1 MNLPLILAQATTA
14 APATGGAAQ
23 SPIAQFFPLIIMVVI
38 FYFLLLR
45 PQQRKE
51 KERRAMLAQVK
62 TGDRVVFGGG
72 LIGVVSNT
80 ADRKLTIKI
89 ADNVKVDVLRGAV
102 TNVLAADDD
111 LANATV

>member
-1 MNLPLILAQATTA
+1 MNLPMILAQAAPA
-14 APATGGAAQ
+14 APTAPVQ

-72 LIGVVSNT
+72 LIGVVANT
-80 ADRKLTIKI
+80 AERKLTIKI
-89 ADNVKVDVLRGAV
+89 ADNVKVEVLRGAV

>member
-1 MNLPLILAQATTA
+1 MNLPIILAQGAPTA
-14 APATGGAAQ
+14 STAPVQ

-72 LIGVVSNT
+72 LIGVVANT
-80 ADRKLTIKI
+80 AERKLTIKI
-89 ADNVKVDVLRGAV
+89 ADNVKVEVLRGAV

>member
-1 MNLPLILAQATTA
+1 MILAQAAPA

-102 TNVLAADDD
+102 TNVLAPDDD

>member
-1 MNLPLILAQATTA
+1 MNLPLILAQAAPA
-14 APATGGAAQ
+14 APATGGAVQ

-80 ADRKLTIKI
+80 AERKLTIKV
-89 ADNVKVDVLRGAV
+89 AENVKVDVLRGAV
-102 TNVLAADDD
+102 TNVLAPDDD